1 VSTLTGAGP
10 HGIKAPLLRSFA
22 IEPNHA
28 AATQP
33 GEDVVYTHTLRNTG
47 NISDTV
53 SLTTYSSRG
62 WSSATVEGEGGV
74 ATLPVSVTLMPAQVA
89 LITVTV
95 SVPVD
100 AVTGTVDTTIITAT
114 SVISPTRLGRV
125 VDTTLLPRAR
135 VFMPIV
141 LRQ

>member
-1 VSTLTGAGP
+1 M
-10 HGIKAPLLRSFA
+10 
-22 IEPNHA
+22 
-28 AATQP
+28 P

-53 SLTTYSSRG
+53 SLTTHSSRG
-62 WSSATVEGEGGV
+62 WSSATVEREGG
-74 ATLPVSVTLMPAQVA
+74 AAMLPMSVTLMPAQVA

-100 AVTGTVDTTIITAT
+100 AVTGTVDTTLITAT
-114 SVISPTRLGRV
+114 SAISPTRVGRV

-135 VFMPIV
+135 VFLPII
-141 LRQ
+141 LRP